1 MDFIRE
7 VFSYP
12 FGWLIGILYELSN
25 NYILSLLLMTLCVK
39 LILLPS
45 SIKQQ
50 KGMIKTQRMQ
60 PKLRRIKEKYAG
72 NQQKINE
79 ATQELYAKEGYSAM
93 GGGCLPMLIQF
104 PVMIG
109 VYSVNYKLL
118 SFVLRIEETS
128 LDVIKEAGR
137 TLDAYTKLIGKN
149 GDTKNAEYRL
159 ESIIIE
165 NFDTLV
171 SEGKLSGVS
180 GDVINKIQNFVDNF
194 QLFGVDLS
202 RQPDTKMGWD
212 LLWLIPILT
221 GLTSLMMAIYTWMRQ
236 KKTNPEM
243 ANNPSMGCMSFMTP
257 AMSIWFSFMFPA
269 SVGVYII
276 ISSLLS
282 FIQMVILN
290 KVYTPKKL
298 LAKAMIDETI
308 NRRAREK
315 ILKNVADTLAD
326 DKTEV

>member
-7 VFSYP
+7 IFSIP
-12 FGWLIGILYELSN
+12 FGYLIGFFYQISD
-25 NYILSLLLMTLCVK
+25 NYLLSLLLMTICVK

-50 KGMIKTQRMQ
+50 KGMVKTQRMQ
-60 PKLRRIKEKYAG
+60 PKIKRIKEKYAG

-79 ATQELYAKEGYSAM
+79 ATQELYAKEGYSSMA
-93 GGGCLPMLIQF
+93 GGCLPMLIQF
-104 PVMIG
+104 PIMIG

-118 SFVLRIEETS
+118 SYVLRIEES
-128 LDVIKEAGR
+128 ALNVIKDAGR
-137 TLDAYTKLIGKN
+137 TLEAYTNLISKN

-159 ESIIIE
+159 ESLIIE
-165 NFDTLV
+165 HFDTLV
-171 SEGKLSGVS
+171 NDGKLSGVS
-180 GDVINKIQNFVDNF
+180 ADVIAKIDTVIDNF
-194 QLFGVDLS
+194 QLFGIDLS
-202 RQPDTKMGWD
+202 RIPDTKMGAD
-212 LLWLIPILT
+212 PLWLIPILT
-221 GLTSLMMAIYTWMRQ
+221 GITSLMMGVYTWMRQ

-243 ANNPSMGCMSFMTP
+243 ANNPSMGCMSLMTP
-257 AMSIWFSFMFPA
+257 AMSVWFSFMFPA

-282 FIQMVILN
+282 FIQMLITN
-290 KVYTPKKL
+290 KIYSPKKL

-315 ILKNVADTLAD
+315 ILKNVADTLD
-326 DKTEV
+326 DNNTEV